1 MTGSPDWTPRL
12 GKGDGPLYLRIA
24 SAIADDIAAGRLR
37 PGDRLPSQRAL
48 ADALDI
54 DMTTVTRA
62 YAEGRRRRLLD
73 AVTGRGSFVAP
84 QPDRDAAPLDLAM
97 ILPPRPRG
105 LALGDLVRRGL
116 EEVLLRSDPDA
127 LMAYHPGAGLAAE
140 KAAGAVWLEP
150 VLGDLPTQRIAV
162 SAGAQPALTA
172 ILTTLAAPGDTVL
185 CEALSYPGLIAAARA
200 LRLRLVGV
208 AMGPDGMDPDALRKA
223 ARRTGARLVSV
234 TPTMQNPTTATMPLA
249 ARSAMA
255 DVARAEGLG
264 VIEDDPYAALLKRPL
279 PAIASLAPERSW
291 HISTLAKCLTPGLR
305 TAFVISPDGEAAS
318 ALTAALRAIT
328 QSVAPLMA
336 ALAARWIRDGSAAA
350 LRDGV
355 RAEAEARQAL
365 ARRIL
370 PPGGAAHPGGLHVW
384 QTLPR
389 HWDRAGLI
397 AAARALGLGLMPS
410 DAFAVDAAAAPD
422 AVRLSLGAIPDR
434 VRLKAALE
442 ALSGL
447 MACRP

>member
-127 LMAYHPGAGLAAE
+127 LMAYHPGAGLEAE

-150 VLGDLPTQRIAV
+150 VLGDLPTQR
-162 SAGAQPALTA
+162 
-172 ILTTLAAPGDTVL
+172 PGQVIVPV
-185 CEALSYPGLIAAARA
+185 EHRRA
-200 LRLRLVGV
+200 TGW
-208 AMGPDGMDPDALRKA
+208 
-223 ARRTGARLVSV
+223 RRCSV
-234 TPTMQNPTTATMPLA
+234 
-249 ARSAMA
+249 ARSAP
-255 DVARAEGLG
+255 ARSTVTPSPPIA
-264 VIEDDPYAALLKRPL
+264 RPL
-279 PAIASLAPERSW
+279 R
-291 HISTLAKCLTPGLR
+291 
-305 TAFVISPDGEAAS
+305 
-318 ALTAALRAIT
+318 
-328 QSVAPLMA
+328 
-336 ALAARWIRDGSAAA
+336 
-350 LRDGV
+350 
-355 RAEAEARQAL
+355 
-365 ARRIL
+365 
-370 PPGGAAHPGGLHVW
+370 
-384 QTLPR
+384 
-389 HWDRAGLI
+389 
-397 AAARALGLGLMPS
+397 
-410 DAFAVDAAAAPD
+410 
-422 AVRLSLGAIPDR
+422 
-434 VRLKAALE
+434 
-442 ALSGL
+442 
-447 MACRP
+447 